1 MFLEGEESQT
11 LLSVGSLYYRGAQQR
26 LFLCLVSYC
35 VIKLRWKYMILS
47 HRIQACQMHGCAHG
61 EEEGAICL

>member
-1 MFLEGEESQT
+1 MCLEGEESQT
-11 LLSVGSLYYRGAQQR
+11 PLSVGSLYYRGAQQT

-47 HRIQACQMHGCAHG
+47 HKYKPVRCMVVAHG